1 MTASSPSPE
10 TIRFI
15 ARILAAQTTSV
26 TDVAETIA
34 NIVRTVDTLSAPA
47 ASAAAVSLAPASR
60 TRAARIAA
68 SRKITA
74 HEIAAIEATTA
85 PKSAIPKTIVLKPRG
100 AAAPRPKRRLME
112 APVAEEPE
120 IEAAPEA
127 APQPRLLRRAEIA
140 HPEQDPAAMLQPT
153 RPAGGPVRG
162 VVKWFD
168 GKTGK
173 GALRLT
179 GVSGD
184 IALERAVLE
193 QSAIKRLYKDQ
204 EIEATIQ
211 DLGRGRVNL
220 ISLSLPG
227 RNPSGAASGLFGSR
241 GNATTTVNR
250 QTRSV
255 QVEVKR
261 DGVRAT
267 SAREEA
273 EHVLGGI
280 ERLRNTRRMTPS
292 K

>member
-15 ARILAAQTTSV
+15 ARILAAQPTSV
-26 TDVAETIA
+26 TEVAETIA
-34 NIVRTVDTLSAPA
+34 NIVRTVDNLGAPA
-47 ASAAAVSLAPASR
+47 APPANVPVAKAR
-60 TRAARIAA
+60 TVKVAARLIP
-68 SRKITA
+68 TP
-74 HEIAAIEATTA
+74 ETT
-85 PKSAIPKTIVLKPRG
+85 PIPETVVLKPRG
-100 AAAPRPKRRLME
+100 ERASVGRPRRRIAEAAAI
-112 APVAEEPE
+112 VEPE
-120 IEAAPEA
+120 IEVVPEPAA
-127 APQPRLLRRAEIA
+127 QPRLLRRAEIV
-140 HPEQDPAAMLQPT
+140 HVEHDPAASLQAPRT
-153 RPAGGPVRG
+153 VGGPVRG

-184 IALERAVLE
+184 VALERGVLE

-211 DLGRGRVNL
+211 DLGRGRVTL
-220 ISLSLPG
+220 LSLSLPG
-227 RNPSGAASGLFGSR
+227 RNPSSAASGGLFGGGTPSTS
-241 GNATTTVNR
+241 NVTR
-250 QTRSV
+250 QARSV
-255 QVEVKR
+255 MVEVKR

>member
-10 TIRFI
+10 TIRVI
-15 ARILAAQTTSV
+15 ARILAAQPTSG
-26 TDVAETIA
+26 TEVAETIA
-34 NIVRTVDTLSAPA
+34 NIARTVDNLGAPA
-47 ASAAAVSLAPASR
+47 APSDPIP
-60 TRAARIAA
+60 AARARTVKVA
-68 SRKITA
+68 RTPVA
-74 HEIAAIEATTA
+74 PPETAAIPE
-85 PKSAIPKTIVLKPRG
+85 TIVLKPRG
-100 AAAPRPKRRLME
+100 AAAAARPRRRIVE
-112 APVAEEPE
+112 IDASVEPE
-120 IEAAPEA
+120 IEVLPEP
-127 APQPRLLRRAEIA
+127 APQPRLLRRAEIVPVE
-140 HPEQDPAAMLQPT
+140 HDPAASLQAP
-153 RPAGGPVRG
+153 RAAGGPVRG

-184 IALERAVLE
+184 VALERGVLE

-211 DLGRGRVNL
+211 DLGRGRVTVL
-220 ISLSLPG
+220 SLSLPG
-227 RNPSGAASGLFGSR
+227 RNPASAPTGGLFG
-241 GNATTTVNR
+241 GAGTPGTTNVNR
-250 QTRSV
+250 QARSV
-255 QVEVKR
+255 MVEVKR

>member
-15 ARILAAQTTSV
+15 ARILAAQPTSV
-26 TDVAETIA
+26 TEVAETIA
-34 NIVRTVDTLSAPA
+34 NIVRTVDNMGAPA
-47 ASAAAVSLAPASR
+47 APSAPIP
-60 TRAARIAA
+60 AARARTVKVA
-68 SRKITA
+68 RTPV
-74 HEIAAIEATTA
+74 A
-85 PKSAIPKTIVLKPRG
+85 PPEPAPIPETIVLKPRG
-100 AAAPRPKRRLME
+100 AAAVARPRRRIVE
-112 APVAEEPE
+112 TDAEVEPE
-120 IEAAPEA
+120 IEAVPEPA
-127 APQPRLLRRAEIA
+127 AQPRLLRRAEIV
-140 HPEQDPAAMLQPT
+140 HVEHDPAASLQAP
-153 RPAGGPVRG
+153 RSADARLRG

-184 IALERAVLE
+184 VALERAVLE

-204 EIEATIQ
+204 EIEATVQ
-211 DLGRGRVNL
+211 DLGRGRITL
-220 ISLSLPG
+220 LSLSLPG
-227 RNPSGAASGLFGSR
+227 RNPASASGGGLFGGAGTS
-241 GNATTTVNR
+241 GTTTANR
-250 QTRSV
+250 QARSV
-255 QVEVKR
+255 MVEVKR

-280 ERLRNTRRMTPS
+280 ERLRNTRRMAPS

>member
-1 MTASSPSPE
+1 MTARSPSPE

-15 ARILAAQTTSV
+15 ARILAAQPTSL
-26 TDVAETIA
+26 TEVAETIA
-34 NIVRTVDTLSAPA
+34 NIVRTVDNLAAPA
-47 ASAAAVSLAPASR
+47 APADDLPLANARSAKVA
-60 TRAARIAA
+60 TRRNM
-68 SRKITA
+68 
-74 HEIAAIEATTA
+74 ATETA
-85 PKSAIPKTIVLKPRG
+85 PVPRTIVLKPRG
-100 AAAPRPKRRLME
+100 ERAAVGRPRRRI
-112 APVAEEPE
+112 AEETAIVEPE
-120 IEAAPEA
+120 IEMVPEP

-140 HPEQDPAAMLQPT
+140 QPEHDPASSLQPN

-184 IALERAVLE
+184 VALERGVLE

-211 DLGRGRVNL
+211 DLGRGRVTL
-220 ISLSLPG
+220 LSLSLPG
-227 RNPSGAASGLFGSR
+227 RNPTTAPAGGLFG
-241 GNATTTVNR
+241 GGTAGTTNVHR
-250 QTRSV
+250 QARSIM
-255 QVEVKR
+255 VEVKR

>member
-1 MTASSPSPE
+1 MTGSSPSPE

-15 ARILAAQTTSV
+15 ARILAAQPTSV

-34 NIVRTVDTLSAPA
+34 NIVRTVDNLGAPA
-47 ASAAAVSLAPASR
+47 AKPEAAPVPKALAAKTAAVEIATQDEAEPDADAALAP
-60 TRAARIAA
+60 
-68 SRKITA
+68 KIT
-74 HEIAAIEATTA
+74 
-85 PKSAIPKTIVLKPRG
+85 VLKPRG
-100 AAAPRPKRRLME
+100 ERVAVTRTRRRIVEEIEEPVVETAPE
-112 APVAEEPE
+112 PVA
-120 IEAAPEA
+120 
-127 APQPRLLRRAEIA
+127 QPRLLRRAEIVQ
-140 HPEQDPAAMLQPT
+140 PEGDPAAALQPV

-184 IALERAVLE
+184 VPLERAVLE

-204 EIEATIQ
+204 EIEATIR
-211 DLGRGRVNL
+211 DLGRGRVTL
-220 ISLSLPG
+220 LSLSLPG
-227 RNPSGAASGLFGSR
+227 RNPAVAAA
-241 GNATTTVNR
+241 NALGGGDGTTMVRR
-250 QTRSV
+250 QARSIL
-255 QVEVKR
+255 VEVKR

-273 EHVLGGI
+273 EQVLGGM
-280 ERLRNTRRMTPS
+280 ERLRHTRRMTPS

>member
-15 ARILAAQTTSV
+15 ARILAAQPTSV
-26 TDVAETIA
+26 ADVAQTIV
-34 NIVRTVDTLSAPA
+34 NIVRAVDTLGAPA
-47 ASAAAVSLAPASR
+47 ARPDTAPLPKARTVRTAPAHAVSEVEVS
-60 TRAARIAA
+60 TV
-68 SRKITA
+68 
-74 HEIAAIEATTA
+74 
-85 PKSAIPKTIVLKPRG
+85 PKTIVLKPRG
-100 AAAPRPKRRLME
+100 ERASVARTRRRLVE
-112 APVAEEPE
+112 APPAEEPLE
-120 IEAAPEA
+120 EAAPE
-127 APQPRLLRRAEIA
+127 PTQQPRLLRRAEIVQ
-140 HPEQDPAAMLQPT
+140 PEVDPAASLQPI

-184 IALERAVLE
+184 VALERGVLE

-204 EIEATIQ
+204 EIEATIE
-211 DLGRGRVNL
+211 DLGRGRVTL
-220 ISLSLPG
+220 VSLSLPG
-227 RNPSGAASGLFGSR
+227 RNPASAAAGFLGGSD
-241 GNATTTVNR
+241 GTTTVRR
-250 QTRSV
+250 QARSIL
-255 QVEVKR
+255 VEVRR
-261 DGVRAT
+261 DGGRAT

>member
-15 ARILAAQTTSV
+15 ARILAAQPTAV
-26 TDVAETIA
+26 TEVAETIA
-34 NIVRTVDTLSAPA
+34 NIVRAVDTLGAPA
-47 ASAAAVSLAPASR
+47 APFDAAPVAKPRVAKVAAPRRNPVTETAPAP
-60 TRAARIAA
+60 RI
-68 SRKITA
+68 
-74 HEIAAIEATTA
+74 
-85 PKSAIPKTIVLKPRG
+85 IVLKPRG
-100 AAAPRPKRRLME
+100 AVGRPRRRLPE
-112 APVAEEPE
+112 AVVSVEPE
-120 IEAAPEA
+120 IEATPEPA
-127 APQPRLLRRAEIA
+127 AQPRLLRRAEIA
-140 HPEQDPAAMLQPT
+140 HPEHDPAGGLQPV

-204 EIEATIQ
+204 EIEATIE
-211 DLGRGRVNL
+211 DLGRGRVTL
-220 ISLSLPG
+220 LSLSLPG
-227 RNPSGAASGLFGSR
+227 RNPSAAAGGLFG
-241 GNATTTVNR
+241 GGTPGTTNAHR
-250 QTRSV
+250 QARSV
-255 QVEVKR
+255 MVEVKR

-267 SAREEA
+267 SAREQA
-273 EHVLGGI
+273 EHVLGGM

>member
-1 MTASSPSPE
+1 MP
-10 TIRFI
+10 
-15 ARILAAQTTSV
+15 
-26 TDVAETIA
+26 AET
-34 NIVRTVDTLSAPA
+34 AP
-47 ASAAAVSLAPASR
+47 
-60 TRAARIAA
+60 
-68 SRKITA
+68 
-74 HEIAAIEATTA
+74 
-85 PKSAIPKTIVLKPRG
+85 IPQTIVLKPRSER
-100 AAAPRPKRRLME
+100 AAVGRPRRRI
-112 APVAEEPE
+112 AAETAIVEPE
-120 IEAAPEA
+120 IEVMPEPAA
-127 APQPRLLRRAEIA
+127 QPRLLRRAEIA
-140 HPEQDPAAMLQPT
+140 QPESDPASSLQPN

-184 IALERAVLE
+184 VALERGVLE

-211 DLGRGRVNL
+211 DLGRGRVTL
-220 ISLSLPG
+220 LSLSLPG
-227 RNPSGAASGLFGSR
+227 RNPTAAPAGGLFG
-241 GNATTTVNR
+241 GGTAGTTNVHR
-250 QTRSV
+250 QARSIM
-255 QVEVKR
+255 VEVKR

>member
-1 MTASSPSPE
+1 MTTSSPSPE

-15 ARILAAQTTSV
+15 ARILAAQPTPV

-34 NIVRTVDTLSAPA
+34 NIVRTVDNLAAPTISSESAP
-47 ASAAAVSLAPASR
+47 VGK
-60 TRAARIAA
+60 TR
-68 SRKITA
+68 
-74 HEIAAIEATTA
+74 TTA
-85 PKSAIPKTIVLKPRG
+85 AYAPPATDAAPVPATIVLKPRG
-100 AAAPRPKRRLME
+100 ERAAATRTRRRIVEE
-112 APVAEEPE
+112 AQVDEPE
-120 IEAAPEA
+120 IEVAPA
-127 APQPRLLRRAEIA
+127 PAPQPRLLRRRAEIA
-140 HPEQDPAAMLQPT
+140 QPEQDPAAALQPT

-184 IALERAVLE
+184 VALERAVLE

-211 DLGRGRVNL
+211 DLGRGRVSL

-227 RNPSGAASGLFGSR
+227 RNPSSAGSGLFG
-241 GNATTTVNR
+241 GNGGATNATR
-250 QTRSV
+250 QARSV
-255 QVEVKR
+255 LVEVKR

-273 EHVLGGI
+273 EQVLGGI

>member
-15 ARILAAQTTSV
+15 ARILAVQPTAVTEVAQ
-26 TDVAETIA
+26 TIA
-34 NIVRTVDTLSAPA
+34 NIVRTVDALG
-47 ASAAAVSLAPASR
+47 ASAAPPHAAPVAKPRVAKLVEPRLDGATEAAPAP
-60 TRAARIAA
+60 
-68 SRKITA
+68 
-74 HEIAAIEATTA
+74 EI
-85 PKSAIPKTIVLKPRG
+85 IVLKPRG
-100 AAAPRPKRRLME
+100 AVGRPRRRLPD
-112 APVAEEPE
+112 PVASVEAE
-120 IEAAPEA
+120 IEAEPVA
-127 APQPRLLRRAEIA
+127 QPRLLRRAEIA
-140 HPEQDPAAMLQPT
+140 HPEPDPAGGLQPV

-168 GKTGK
+168 GKTSK

-184 IALERAVLE
+184 VALERAVLE

-204 EIEATIQ
+204 EIEATIE
-211 DLGRGRVNL
+211 DLGRGRVTL
-220 ISLSLPG
+220 LSLSLPG
-227 RNPSGAASGLFGSR
+227 RNPSSSSGGLFAGTT
-241 GNATTTVNR
+241 NAHR
-250 QTRSV
+250 QARPV
-255 QVEVKR
+255 MVEVKR

-273 EHVLGGI
+273 EHVLGGM

>member
-15 ARILAAQTTSV
+15 ARILAAQPTSV
-26 TDVAETIA
+26 TEVAETIA
-34 NIVRTVDTLSAPA
+34 NIARTVDSLGAPA
-47 ASAAAVSLAPASR
+47 APSDPIPAAKARTAKVARTPIAPP
-60 TRAARIAA
+60 
-68 SRKITA
+68 
-74 HEIAAIEATTA
+74 ETA
-85 PKSAIPKTIVLKPRG
+85 PIPETIVLKPRG
-100 AAAPRPKRRLME
+100 AAAAARPRRRI
-112 APVAEEPE
+112 AEIDAVEPE
-120 IEAAPEA
+120 IEVAPEPA
-127 APQPRLLRRAEIA
+127 AQPRLLRRAEIV
-140 HPEQDPAAMLQPT
+140 HTEHDPAASLQAP
-153 RPAGGPVRG
+153 RAADAPLRG

-184 IALERAVLE
+184 VALERGVLE

-211 DLGRGRVNL
+211 DLGRGRITL
-220 ISLSLPG
+220 LSLSLPG
-227 RNPSGAASGLFGSR
+227 RNPASAPTGGLFG
-241 GNATTTVNR
+241 GAGTPGTTNVNR
-250 QTRSV
+250 QARSV
-255 QVEVKR
+255 MVEVKR

-267 SAREEA
+267 SAREVA

>member
-15 ARILAAQTTSV
+15 ARILGARPTAV
-26 TDVAETIA
+26 TEVAETIA
-34 NIVRTVDTLSAPA
+34 NIARTVDQLTADPVALLPTAVPAKTRTAKVAAPRSTVTEA
-47 ASAAAVSLAPASR
+47 APVP
-60 TRAARIAA
+60 
-68 SRKITA
+68 
-74 HEIAAIEATTA
+74 EAI
-85 PKSAIPKTIVLKPRG
+85 ILKPRG
-100 AAAPRPKRRLME
+100 ERAAANRPRRRIVQE
-112 APVAEEPE
+112 TAIDEPE
-120 IEAAPEA
+120 IEVAPVP

-140 HPEQDPAAMLQPT
+140 HPEQDAAAALQQSRPT
-153 RPAGGPVRG
+153 DGLVRG

-184 IALERAVLE
+184 VALERGVLE

-211 DLGRGRVNL
+211 DLGRGRVTL
-220 ISLSLPG
+220 LSLSLPG
-227 RNPSGAASGLFGSR
+227 RNPAAVPSGGLFG
-241 GNATTTVNR
+241 GATAGTTNAHR
-250 QTRSV
+250 QARSV
-255 QVEVKR
+255 MVEVKR
-261 DGVRAT
+261 DGIRAT

-273 EHVLGGI
+273 EHVLGGV
-280 ERLRNTRRMTPS
+280 ERLRNTRSMTPS

>member
-1 MTASSPSPE
+1 MTGSSPSPE

-15 ARILAAQTTSV
+15 ARILAAQPTSV

-34 NIVRTVDTLSAPA
+34 NIVRAVDNLGAPAGKLDMAPA
-47 ASAAAVSLAPASR
+47 AKKPAAKAVATATQDEGDAADADLAP
-60 TRAARIAA
+60 
-68 SRKITA
+68 KIT
-74 HEIAAIEATTA
+74 
-85 PKSAIPKTIVLKPRG
+85 VLKPRG
-100 AAAPRPKRRLME
+100 ERVVVARARRRVADE
-112 APVAEEPE
+112 IEEPVAELVPEP
-120 IEAAPEA
+120 

-140 HPEQDPAAMLQPT
+140 QPEQNPIAALQPI

-184 IALERAVLE
+184 VPLERAVLE

-211 DLGRGRVNL
+211 DQGRGRVTL
-220 ISLSLPG
+220 LSLSLPG
-227 RNPSGAASGLFGSR
+227 RNPATAATNLLG
-241 GNATTTVNR
+241 GNDGTTMVRR
-250 QTRSV
+250 QARSIL
-255 QVEVKR
+255 VEVKR

-273 EHVLGGI
+273 EQVLGGI

>member
-15 ARILAAQTTSV
+15 ARILAAQPTSV
-26 TDVAETIA
+26 TEVAETIA
-34 NIVRTVDTLSAPA
+34 NIARTIDTLGVPATPSAPIPAAKARTVKVARTPVAP
-47 ASAAAVSLAPASR
+47 P
-60 TRAARIAA
+60 
-68 SRKITA
+68 
-74 HEIAAIEATTA
+74 ETA
-85 PKSAIPKTIVLKPRG
+85 PIPETIVLKPRG
-100 AAAPRPKRRLME
+100 AAAAARPRRRIVE
-112 APVAEEPE
+112 IDAAEPE
-120 IEAAPEA
+120 IEAVPEPA
-127 APQPRLLRRAEIA
+127 AQPRLLRRAEIVHA
-140 HPEQDPAAMLQPT
+140 EHDPAASLQAP
-153 RPAGGPVRG
+153 RSADAPLRG

-184 IALERAVLE
+184 VALERNVLE

-211 DLGRGRVNL
+211 DLGRGRVTL
-220 ISLSLPG
+220 VSLSLPG
-227 RNPSGAASGLFGSR
+227 RNPTTASGGGLFG
-241 GNATTTVNR
+241 GAATAGTTNVHR
-250 QTRSV
+250 QARSV
-255 QVEVKR
+255 MVEVKR

>member
-10 TIRFI
+10 AIRFI

-34 NIVRTVDTLSAPA
+34 NIVRTVDTLGAPPAKPDEAPA
-47 ASAAAVSLAPASR
+47 RRP
-60 TRAARIAA
+60 RAARIAA
-68 SRKITA
+68 GRDTSET
-74 HEIAAIEATTA
+74 ETVSV
-85 PKSAIPKTIVLKPRG
+85 PKPVVLKPRG
-100 AAAPRPKRRLME
+100 ERVTVARTRRRI
-112 APVAEEPE
+112 AEEAQAEVLPVEIVPE
-120 IEAAPEA
+120 P
-127 APQPRLLRRAEIA
+127 APQPRLLRRAEIVQ
-140 HPEQDPAAMLQPT
+140 PEQDPAASLQPV

-184 IALERAVLE
+184 VALERSVLE

-211 DLGRGRVNL
+211 DLGRGRVSL
-220 ISLSLPG
+220 LSLSLPG
-227 RNPSGAASGLFGSR
+227 RNPSASAANSLLGGSD
-241 GNATTTVNR
+241 GTTTVRR
-250 QTRSV
+250 QARSIL
-255 QVEVKR
+255 VEVKR
-261 DGVRAT
+261 DGVRQT

-273 EHVLGGI
+273 EQVLGGGI

>member
-15 ARILAAQTTSV
+15 ARILAAQPTAV

-34 NIVRTVDTLSAPA
+34 NIVRTVDNLTAPVAPSDSAPVA
-47 ASAAAVSLAPASR
+47 KAR
-60 TRAARIAA
+60 TARAAPP
-68 SRKITA
+68 
-74 HEIAAIEATTA
+74 HEVAVTETA
-85 PKSAIPKTIVLKPRG
+85 PIPKTIVLKPRG
-100 AAAPRPKRRLME
+100 ERAVAARPRRRIADE
-112 APVAEEPE
+112 VVVESEIEVAPVP
-120 IEAAPEA
+120 AA
-127 APQPRLLRRAEIA
+127 QPRLLRRAEIVQ
-140 HPEQDPAAMLQPT
+140 PEPDAAAALQPA

-184 IALERAVLE
+184 VALERAVLE

-211 DLGRGRVNL
+211 DLGRGRVSL
-220 ISLSLPG
+220 LSLSLPG
-227 RNPSGAASGLFGSR
+227 RGPSGAASGLFG
-241 GNATTTVNR
+241 GNKGTTNVQR
-250 QTRSV
+250 QARSIM
-255 QVEVKR
+255 VEVKR

-273 EHVLGGI
+273 EQVLGGI

>member
-15 ARILAAQTTSV
+15 ARILAAQPTSV
-26 TDVAETIA
+26 TEVAETIA
-34 NIVRTVDTLSAPA
+34 NIVRTVDNLGAPA
-47 ASAAAVSLAPASR
+47 APSAPVPVAKARTVKVASR
-60 TRAARIAA
+60 PIA
-68 SRKITA
+68 TP
-74 HEIAAIEATTA
+74 EIS
-85 PKSAIPKTIVLKPRG
+85 PIPETIVLKPRG
-100 AAAPRPKRRLME
+100 AAAAARPRRRI
-112 APVAEEPE
+112 AEDAAIVEPE
-120 IEAAPEA
+120 IELAPEP
-127 APQPRLLRRAEIA
+127 APQPRLLRRAEIV
-140 HPEQDPAAMLQPT
+140 HVEHDPAASLQAP
-153 RPAGGPVRG
+153 RAAGGAVRG

-184 IALERAVLE
+184 VALERGVLE

-211 DLGRGRVNL
+211 DLGRGRVTL
-220 ISLSLPG
+220 LSLSLPG
-227 RNPSGAASGLFGSR
+227 RNPTAASSGGLFG
-241 GNATTTVNR
+241 GAGTPGTTSVNR
-250 QTRSV
+250 QARSV
-255 QVEVKR
+255 MVEVKR

-280 ERLRNTRRMTPS
+280 ERLRNARGMTPS